1 MNFTD
6 CLSSLLF
13 WISLV
18 VAVIITA
25 LITILNNPK
34 KQKGAL
40 AGAALD
46 LSCLNQSKQDATF
59 KVVAK
64 SDPNPTPRSSICP
77 AEGPGGSCNVP
88 AAYGPI
94 PGLETGVPGCASHV
108 VGDSDGN
115 CIWTQLPAGRDSGC
129 EYLPSDCD
137 VTALDK
143 CPILA
148 KGACSECK
156 NGAQCGKTG
165 FRNTYYC
172 DGHGSCDNG
181 TSCGPCD
188 TGYSSSGGTCLPPK
202 YSCYQSYTPGSG
214 DNDAYTVTF
223 TCEVDENGI
232 SLDECQKQ
240 CKGYGDGVDMDC
252 KNDNLKNAG
261 GVTMDAK

>member
-59 KVVAK
+59 KVVAQ
-64 SDPNPTPRSSICP
+64 SDPNPAPRSSICP
-77 AEGPGGSCNVP
+77 KEKLGPGGSCD
-88 AAYGPI
+88 ALSAYGPI

-115 CIWTQLPAGRDSGC
+115 CIWTQEPAGGC
-129 EYLPSDCD
+129 KFLSSDCD

-188 TGYSSSGGTCLPPK
+188 SGYSKSASGGCVKKASSK
-202 YSCYQSYTPGSG
+202 YY
-214 DNDAYTVTF
+214 
-223 TCEVDENGI
+223 
-232 SLDECQKQ
+232 
-240 CKGYGDGVDMDC
+240 CKITSAATRVEIVVLVSNVILEESRLC
-252 KNDNLKNAG
+252 IHRWI
-261 GVTMDAK
+261 